1 MPNGSLDAA
10 VLCGGLGTRLR
21 DALPGV
27 PKGLAPVGGRPFLEL
42 LVEELA
48 GAGVGRIVLCT
59 GVGADAIREH
69 FASRRWPAEVVFS
82 EEPQPLGTGGALALA
97 RTQLGSDLVLVCNG
111 DSTVPGLDW
120 AAFFAAVRASG
131 LAGGLV
137 VTPADARTD
146 AGVIT
151 LAADGRLLS
160 FAEKPEGAA
169 AGYHSAGIY
178 LFSQALVNEMPAGS
192 ASSLERDWLP
202 RWCSRGLFGYV
213 HQGALV
219 DIGTPERWA
228 RAQAELS

>member
-1 MPNGSLDAA
+1 MHNGPLDAA

-21 DALPGV
+21 AALPDT
-27 PKGLAPVGGRPFLEL
+27 PKALAPVGGRPFLAL
-42 LVEELA
+42 LVDQLAAA
-48 GAGVGRIVLCT
+48 GAQRIVLCT
-59 GVGADAIREH
+59 GIGAGAIREH
-69 FASRRWPAEVVFS
+69 FAHGQWPAEIIFS

-97 RTQLGSDLVLVCNG
+97 RAHLNSDPVVVCNG
-111 DSTVPGLDW
+111 DSTVPGLAW
-120 AAFFAAVRASG
+120 AAFFAAVQASG

-160 FAEKPEGAA
+160 FAEKPERAA

-178 LFSQALVNEMPAGS
+178 LFSQALLGEMPAGA

-202 RWCSRGLFGYV
+202 RWCGRGLHGYV
-213 HQGALV
+213 HRGTLF

-228 RAQAELS
+228 RAQRELG

>member
-1 MPNGSLDAA
+1 MHNGSLDAA

-59 GVGADAIREH
+59 GVGAEAIRDH
-69 FASRRWPAEVVFS
+69 FARGPWPVEIAFS

-97 RTQLGSDLVLVCNG
+97 RTQLGSDPVLVCNG

-120 AAFFAAVRASG
+120 AAFFSAVRASG

-151 LAADGRLLS
+151 LASDGRLLS
-160 FAEKPEGAA
+160 FAEKPTHAG

-178 LFSQALVNEMPAGS
+178 LFLQALLQEMVAG
-192 ASSLERDWLP
+192 AISSLERDWLP
-202 RWCSRGLFGYV
+202 RWCDRGLYGFV
-213 HQGALV
+213 HQGSLL

-228 RAQAELS
+228 RAQQELG

>member
-1 MPNGSLDAA
+1 MHNGPLDAA

-42 LVEELA
+42 LVNELA
-48 GAGVGRIVLCT
+48 AAGVGRIVLCT
-59 GVGADAIREH
+59 GVGADAIRQH
-69 FASRRWPAEVVFS
+69 FANRRWPAEVVFS
-82 EEPQPLGTGGALALA
+82 EERQPLGTGGALALA
-97 RTQLGSDLVLVCNG
+97 RGMLNSDPVLVCNG

-131 LAGGLV
+131 MPGGLV

-151 LAADGRLLS
+151 LASDGRLLS
-160 FAEKPEGAA
+160 FAEKPTHAG

-178 LFSQALVNEMPAGS
+178 LFSQALLGEMPAGA

-202 RWCSRGLFGYV
+202 QWCDRGLYGFV
-213 HQGALV
+213 HQGALL

-228 RAQAELS
+228 RAQQELG